1 MTEEGKIQKKI
12 TDHLKRNGW
21 FTTKLMQTSTNGI
34 PDVLAVRH
42 DQTLWIEVKTPTGRL
57 SEIQKFRI
65 RELTEKYSQNVMVV
79 YSYAEFY
86 EKYTGKELKTK
97 RK

>member
-12 TDHLKRNGW
+12 TDHLKRDGW

-34 PDVLAVRH
+34 PDVLAVRSG
-42 DQTLWIEVKTPTGRL
+42 QTLWIEVKTPTGRL
-57 SEIQKFRI
+57 SEIQKHRI
-65 RELTEKYSQNVMVV
+65 KELSEKYSQDVMVA

-86 EKYTGKELKTK
+86 EKYTGKQLKTK
-97 RK
+97 NK